1 MQIVKYLVLFFW
13 VEAIMLFSLGCT
25 GARERR
31 GDWME
36 HLNHRQFSYEAPMS
50 HWDRHNYYSLEEL
63 TLMWNETY
71 AKAMADLDKVI
82 EENTD

>member
-1 MQIVKYLVLFFW
+1 
-13 VEAIMLFSLGCT
+13 
-25 GARERR
+25 
-31 GDWME
+31 ME
-36 HLNHRQFSYEAPMS
+36 HLNHRQFTYTAPTI